1 MIVLATQNEG
11 KLREISALPAAAGF
25 ELVPISH
32 WPGAPDV
39 PEDGDTMEENAAI
52 KAVKYSLW
60 LRREHGVE
68 PPVVA
73 EDSGLQVEALLGW
86 PGVDSKRIAD
96 SDPERI
102 ELLLER
108 LGDSQLRTAYFNAF
122 TALAINGHL
131 LHTWRGVTPGR
142 ITTEPRGSSGFGY
155 DPVFEDVELG
165 QTFAEM
171 SADEKN
177 ARSHRGK
184 AWAQTFEYL
193 REKGLGIKS

>member
-1 MIVLATQNEG
+1 MIVLGTQSSD
-11 KLREISALPAAAGF
+11 KLREIRALPAAAQF
-25 ELVPISH
+25 ELQAISH
-32 WPGAPDV
+32 WPGAPDIV
-39 PEDGDTMEENAAI
+39 EDGDTLEENAAI

-60 LRREHGVE
+60 LRREHGIE

-86 PGVDSKRIAD
+86 PGVDSKRVAP

-108 LGDSQLRTAYFNAF
+108 LGEGQLRTAHFIAY

-142 ITTEPRGSSGFGY
+142 IALEPRGRSGFGY

-171 SADEKN
+171 DPEAKN

-184 AWAQTFEYL
+184 AWAQVFEYL
-193 REKGLGIKS
+193 SLKGLG